1 MGTTTH
7 GAQGAPASTPTTA
20 TTATPTTATPV
31 APSKASTA
39 PLPAWAQHSNPAV
52 AKALAAVARGHGAH
66 YNSAAALCNAL
77 GVHGKANQRQV
88 RQVLRNA
95 GMGVGRG
102 RTYTGPVG
110 RKLAQAGRKVHA
122 QQAKAAKA
130 ASKASKGAPAA

>member
-1 MGTTTH
+1 MGTTTPQ
-7 GAQGAPASTPTTA
+7 AQGS
-20 TTATPTTATPV
+20 TATPAATAPTSAPV
-31 APSKASTA
+31 APSRASST

-66 YNSAAALCNAL
+66 YPSAAALCNAL

-102 RTYTGPVG
+102 RTYNGPVG

-130 ASKASKGAPAA
+130 AAKAPAKAAKG